1 MFCDSPSLF
10 IPTVRHFLIL
20 QYWQLFRK
28 RLFTGQHP
36 ATLQVQYRRFL
47 MLRLKNNLHPSHVFA
62 PQCLPVEWS
71 PHTAQI
77 SMSVSSFLRLQRYST
92 LCTTKMSD
100 LEGAS
105 NDLQGLL
112 RSLRIYTCTIYMYV
126 LVWQASLRH
135 MSRVMND

>member
-10 IPTVRHFLIL
+10 MPTVKHFRIL

-36 ATLQVQYRRFL
+36 ATLQVQYSRFL
-47 MLRLKNNLHPSHVFA
+47 MLRLKNNLQPSHVLA
-62 PQCLPVEWS
+62 PQCRPVEWS

-77 SMSVSSFLRLQRYST
+77 SMSESFSPPLA
-92 LCTTKMSD
+92 LCTFSNKAELSD

-105 NDLQGLL
+105 NDLERLL
-112 RSLRIYTCTIYMYV
+112 GPLRIYICTIYMCCCGKQKYG
-126 LVWQASLRH
+126 ACHITKS
-135 MSRVMND
+135 S